1 MYFQLRRELPA
12 ASRTKFPMRITIT
25 AFIFLCAFQ
34 SAAVADPAAEFLT
47 KFFITV
53 CVPNL
58 RQSAK
63 VREWAQGHQLAEIQD
78 PVALGL
84 FVGPGDK
91 GAAWALPSVQG
102 SFALSIRGKT
112 QACAVWARAADP
124 GETLALFQK
133 LIEGVK
139 RPGIEI
145 TIYKDDI
152 SPSPVGD
159 AHALVY
165 NVTAANA
172 PTSFAFTLLTAERTG
187 DAFQASMQAAQAGPQ
202 HTPSK

>member
-1 MYFQLRRELPA
+1 MYFQLLRELFA
-12 ASRTKFPMRITIT
+12 TSRTKFPMRIMIT
-25 AFIFLCAFQ
+25 AFVLLSVFQAAAF
-34 SAAVADPAAEFLT
+34 ADPAAQFLT
-47 KFFITV
+47 KLFITV

-58 RQSAK
+58 GQPAK

-78 PVALGL
+78 LAALGL

-91 GAAWALPSVQG
+91 GAAWAVPSAQG

-112 QACAVWARAADP
+112 QACAVWARVADP

-145 TIYKDDI
+145 TIIKDDI

-159 AHALVY
+159 AHALAY
-165 NVTAANA
+165 NVKAPNA
-172 PTSFAFTLLTAERTG
+172 PTSFVFTLLTAERTG
-187 DAFQASMQAAQAGPQ
+187 GAFQASMQAAQAGPQ
-202 HTPSK
+202 QAPPK

>member
-1 MYFQLRRELPA
+1 
-12 ASRTKFPMRITIT
+12 MRVTIT
-25 AFIFLCAFQ
+25 AFVFLSAFQ

-47 KFFITV
+47 KLFITA

-58 RQSAK
+58 GQPAK
-63 VREWAQGHQLAEIQD
+63 VREWAQGHQLAEIQN

-84 FVGPGDK
+84 FVGPGDT
-91 GAAWALPSVQG
+91 GAAWALPSAQG

-124 GETLALFQK
+124 KETLALFRK

-145 TIYKDDI
+145 TVDKDTVT
-152 SPSPVGD
+152 PTPVGD

-165 NVTAANA
+165 NVTAPNA
-172 PTSFAFTLLTAERTG
+172 PTSIEFTLLTAERTG
-187 DAFQASMQAAQAGPQ
+187 GAFQASMQAAQAGPHQ
-202 HTPSK
+202 APSK

>member
-1 MYFQLRRELPA
+1 MIA
-12 ASRTKFPMRITIT
+12 AFVLLST
-25 AFIFLCAFQ
+25 FQ
-34 SAAVADPAAEFLT
+34 SVAIADPAAEFLT
-47 KFFITV
+47 KLFITV

-58 RQSAK
+58 GQPAR
-63 VREWAQGHQLAEIQD
+63 VREWAQGHQLSEIQN

-91 GAAWALPSVQG
+91 GAAWAVPSGQG
-102 SFALSIRGKT
+102 SFALSIRGTT

-124 GETLALFQK
+124 GETLVLFQK

-145 TIYKDDI
+145 TIDQDTV

-165 NVTAANA
+165 NVTARNA
-172 PTSFAFTLLTAERTG
+172 PTSFEFTLLTSGRTG
-187 DAFQASMQAAQAGPQ
+187 GAFQASMQAAQGGPHQ
-202 HTPSK
+202 TPTR